1 MASICAFIDWK
12 GLFTLQYIMKL
23 SILKEILLLCVYVL
37 LLHKCAS
44 AAHVGI
50 TQVCKCPQRH
60 WILGICGLPEMGARI
75 WSQSLQSL
83 HQLCITRTWIWS
95 IGYIMDTFL
104 SEVFLWICSGYV
116 CPRVHVFVWVQVYVC
131 LQAWRTVLSLWLQSA
146 AAVHLVLWNRIS
158 QWLETWLVCLAVDSK
173 IPSVSACPAR
183 NTEVCT
189 TMPATFMLV
198 LGIEHRESFMLAR
211 QASYCQSHTRD
222 LGVSFP
228 CWTIFCLAP
237 MWLMVYWDPV
247 YLLE

>member
-1 MASICAFIDWK
+1 MCFHWLERLVYLTVYNEVKHFKRDS
-12 GLFTLQYIMKL
+12 FTL
-23 SILKEILLLCVYVL
+23 CVCVVVAHVCKCCTTAQAL
-37 LLHKCAS
+37 HMRILHKCAS
-44 AAHVGI
+44 VLRGI
-50 TQVCKCPQRH
+50 GSRAFVSCLR
-60 WILGICGLPEMGARI
+60 WGLESGVNPYKAYI
-75 WSQSLQSL
+75 
-83 HQLCITRTWIWS
+83 IRTWIWS

-131 LQAWRTVLSLWLQSA
+131 LQAWRTALSLWLQSA
-146 AAVHLVLWNRIS
+146 GAVHLVLWNRIS
-158 QWLETWLVCLAVDSK
+158 HWLETWLVCLAVDSK
-173 IPSVSACPAR
+173 IPSVSGCPAR

-189 TMPATFMLV
+189 TMPASFMLV